1 MRALRLTSPFAYP
14 PRVVPPPVADRTVET
29 MAELEALTDVRHG
42 ERILVRERSAVFEF
56 VSETQSYA
64 ISGVVHPAV
73 IRMDDGAR
81 EQYWVRLT
89 ASSQGE
95 RWW

>member
-29 MAELEALTDVRHG
+29 MAELTALTDVRHG

-56 VSETQSYA
+56 VSETQAYA
-64 ISGVVHPAV
+64 ISGLVHPAV
-73 IRMDDGAR
+73 VRMDDGAR
-81 EQYWVRLT
+81 GQYWARLT
-89 ASSQGE
+89 ACPEGD
-95 RWW
+95 RW